1 MLTGEKV
8 SIELF
13 LLSDLPEKVAGSL
26 IEHPEHIIRADSS
39 IYYLGGN
46 HVLKIPDDEQGNDV
60 LRSMIQNPYM
70 QYSKT
75 HGTAD
80 LYRQIL
86 TDSLPGS
93 LKDTLGQFNSKK
105 ERCVI
110 VFRSF
115 PPQKDDLYSAFV
127 STIPVE
133 DDDVIIPVRF
143 DTVALV
149 KPFLCKSTEDI
160 TEYASAVIDTLEE
173 EGFGCVKAGIG
184 SEIDDIV
191 MLRQAYIEAQ
201 RAIDIGVQFHG
212 RDKVFLLSR
221 LTLETIIDS
230 IPAERRKQ
238 IKASFFHLPSE
249 KEISDELLETVRV
262 FFRNDLNLTATAKS
276 LFIHRNTL
284 NYRLDKI
291 QKMFH
296 LDVRSFQDAVVFKII
311 TDFPD
316 EK

>member
-1 MLTGEKV
+1 MLAGEKV
-8 SIELF
+8 SMELF
-13 LLSDLPEKVAGSL
+13 LLSDLPEQIASRLV
-26 IEHPEHIIRADSS
+26 EQPDHIVRADSS

-46 HVLKIPDDEQGNDV
+46 HVLRIPDDDQGNEV
-60 LRSMIQNPYM
+60 LRSLIPNPYM
-70 QYSKT
+70 QFYKS
-75 HGTAD
+75 HGTAE

-93 LKDTLGQFNSKK
+93 LKDSLGQFNSRK

-115 PPQKDDLYSAFV
+115 LPQKDDLYPAFFSV
-127 STIPVE
+127 IPVE
-133 DDDVIIPVRF
+133 EDDVIIPVRF

-149 KPFLCKSTEDI
+149 KPLLGQTMDDI
-160 TEYASAVIDTLEE
+160 TEYSSAVIDTLEE

-184 SEIDDIV
+184 SAIDDIV
-191 MLRQAYIEAQ
+191 LIRKAYIEAQ
-201 RAIDIGVQFHG
+201 RAIEIGLRFHG

-238 IKASFFHLPSE
+238 IKASFFELSSE

-291 QKMFH
+291 QKMFR
-296 LDVRSFQDAVVFKII
+296 LDVRSFHDAVIFKII
-311 TDFPD
+311 TDLPD

>member
-1 MLTGEKV
+1 MAGEKV
-8 SIELF
+8 LMELF
-13 LLSDLPEKVAGSL
+13 LLSDLPEKTASRL
-26 IEHPEHIIRADSS
+26 IEQPEHILRADSS

-46 HVLKIPDDEQGNDV
+46 HVLKIPDDEQGNEV
-60 LRSMIQNPYM
+60 LRSMIPNPYM
-70 QYSKT
+70 QFYKS

-93 LKDTLGQFNSKK
+93 LKKNLGQFNSKK

-110 VFRSF
+110 VFRSYL
-115 PPQKDDLYSAFV
+115 PQKDDLYSAFF
-127 STIPVE
+127 SMIPVE
-133 DDDVIIPVRF
+133 EDDVIIPVRF
-143 DTVALV
+143 DIVALV
-149 KPFLCKSTEDI
+149 KPLLGKTMDDI
-160 TEYASAVIDTLEE
+160 TEYSSAVIDTLEE
-173 EGFGCVKAGIG
+173 EGFGCIKAGIG
-184 SEIDDIV
+184 AGIDDIV
-191 MLRQAYIEAQ
+191 QIRKAYIEAQ
-201 RAIDIGVQFHG
+201 KAIDIGLQFHG
-212 RDKVFLLSR
+212 REKVFLLSR

-238 IKASFFHLPSE
+238 IKASFFGLSSE
-249 KEISDELLETVRV
+249 REISEELLETVRV
-262 FFRNDLNLTATAKS
+262 FFRNDLNLTATAKA

-291 QKMFH
+291 QKMFD
-296 LDVRSFQDAVVFKII
+296 LDVRSFHDAVVFKII

>member
-1 MLTGEKV
+1 MLAGEKV
-8 SIELF
+8 SMELF
-13 LLSDLPEKVAGSL
+13 LLGDLPEQIASRLV
-26 IEHPEHIIRADSS
+26 EQPDHIVRADSS

-46 HVLKIPDDEQGNDV
+46 HVLRIPDDDQGNEV
-60 LRSMIQNPYM
+60 LRSLIPNPYM
-70 QYSKT
+70 QFYKS
-75 HGTAD
+75 HGTAE

-93 LKDTLGQFNSKK
+93 LKDSLGQFNSRK

-115 PPQKDDLYSAFV
+115 LPQKDDLYPAFFSV
-127 STIPVE
+127 IPVE
-133 DDDVIIPVRF
+133 EDDVIIPVRF

-149 KPFLCKSTEDI
+149 KPLLGQTMDDI
-160 TEYASAVIDTLEE
+160 TEYSSAVIDTLEE

-184 SEIDDIV
+184 SAIDDIV
-191 MLRQAYIEAQ
+191 LIRKAYIEAQ
-201 RAIDIGVQFHG
+201 RAIEIGLRFHG

-238 IKASFFHLPSE
+238 IKASFFELSSE

-291 QKMFH
+291 QKMFR
-296 LDVRSFQDAVVFKII
+296 LDVRSFHDAVIFKII
-311 TDFPD
+311 TDLPD

>member
-1 MLTGEKV
+1 MLAGKKV
-8 SIELF
+8 SMELF
-13 LLSDLPEKVAGSL
+13 LLNDLPEQIASSL
-26 IEHPEHIIRADSS
+26 TEQPEHILRVDSS
-39 IYYLGGN
+39 IYYLNGN
-46 HVLKIPDDEQGNDV
+46 HVLRIPDDEQGNEV
-60 LRSMIQNPYM
+60 LRSMIPNPYM
-70 QYSKT
+70 QFYKS

-93 LKDTLGQFNSKK
+93 LKNSLGQFNSKK

-115 PPQKDDLYSAFV
+115 LPQKDDLYSAFF
-127 STIPVE
+127 SMIPVE
-133 DDDVIIPVRF
+133 EDDVIIPVRF

-149 KPFLCKSTEDI
+149 KPLLSKTMDDI
-160 TEYASAVIDTLEE
+160 TEYSSAVIDTLEE

-184 SEIDDIV
+184 SGINDIV
-191 MLRQAYIEAQ
+191 QIRKAYIEAQ
-201 RAIDIGVQFHG
+201 RAIDIGLQFHG
-212 RDKVFLLSR
+212 RDKVFLLSQ

-238 IKASFFHLPSE
+238 IKASFFEQPSE

-291 QKMFH
+291 QKMIH
-296 LDVRSFQDAVVFKII
+296 LDVRSFYDAVVFKII
-311 TDFPD
+311 MDFPD

>member
-1 MLTGEKV
+1 MAGEKV
-8 SIELF
+8 SMELF
-13 LLSDLPEKVAGSL
+13 LLSDLPEKTASRL
-26 IEHPEHIIRADSS
+26 IEQPEHILRADSS

-46 HVLKIPDDEQGNDV
+46 HVLKIPDDEQGNEI
-60 LRSMIQNPYM
+60 LRSMIPNPYM
-70 QYSKT
+70 QFYKS

-93 LKDTLGQFNSKK
+93 LKKNLGQFNSKK

-110 VFRSF
+110 VFRSYL
-115 PPQKDDLYSAFV
+115 PQKDDLYSAFF
-127 STIPVE
+127 SMIPVE
-133 DDDVIIPVRF
+133 EDDVIIPVRF

-149 KPFLCKSTEDI
+149 KPLLGKTMDDI
-160 TEYASAVIDTLEE
+160 TEYSSAVIDTLEE
-173 EGFGCVKAGIG
+173 EGFGCIKAGIG
-184 SEIDDIV
+184 AGIDDIV
-191 MLRQAYIEAQ
+191 QIRKAYIEAQ
-201 RAIDIGVQFHG
+201 KAIDIGLQFHG
-212 RDKVFLLSR
+212 REKVFLLSR

-238 IKASFFHLPSE
+238 IKASFFGLSSE
-249 KEISDELLETVRV
+249 REISEELLETVRV
-262 FFRNDLNLTATAKS
+262 FFRNDLNLTATAKA

-291 QKMFH
+291 QKMFD
-296 LDVRSFQDAVVFKII
+296 LDVRSFHDAVVFKII

>member
-1 MLTGEKV
+1 MAGEKV
-8 SIELF
+8 SMELF
-13 LLSDLPEKVAGSL
+13 LLSDLPEKTASRL
-26 IEHPEHIIRADSS
+26 IEQPEHILRADSS

-46 HVLKIPDDEQGNDV
+46 HVLKIPDDEQGNEV
-60 LRSMIQNPYM
+60 LRSMIPNPYM
-70 QYSKT
+70 QFYKS

-93 LKDTLGQFNSKK
+93 LKKNLGQFNSKK

-110 VFRSF
+110 VFRSYLS
-115 PPQKDDLYSAFV
+115 QKDDLYSAFF
-127 STIPVE
+127 SMIPVE
-133 DDDVIIPVRF
+133 EDDVIIPVRF

-149 KPFLCKSTEDI
+149 KPLLGKTMDDI
-160 TEYASAVIDTLEE
+160 TEYSSAVIDTLEE
-173 EGFGCVKAGIG
+173 EGFGCIKAGIG
-184 SEIDDIV
+184 AGIDDIV
-191 MLRQAYIEAQ
+191 QIRKAYIEAQ
-201 RAIDIGVQFHG
+201 KAIDIGLQFHG
-212 RDKVFLLSR
+212 REKVFLLSR

-238 IKASFFHLPSE
+238 IKASFFGLSSE
-249 KEISDELLETVRV
+249 REISEELLETVRV
-262 FFRNDLNLTATAKS
+262 FFRNDLNLTATAKA

-291 QKMFH
+291 QKIFD
-296 LDVRSFQDAVVFKII
+296 LDVRSFHDAVVFKII

>member
-1 MLTGEKV
+1 MAGEKV
-8 SIELF
+8 SMELF
-13 LLSDLPEKVAGSL
+13 LLSDLPEKTASRL
-26 IEHPEHIIRADSS
+26 IEQPEHILRADSS

-46 HVLKIPDDEQGNDV
+46 HVLKIPDDEQGNEV
-60 LRSMIQNPYM
+60 LRSMIPNPYM
-70 QYSKT
+70 QFYKS

-93 LKDTLGQFNSKK
+93 LKKNLGQFNSKK

-110 VFRSF
+110 VFRSYL
-115 PPQKDDLYSAFV
+115 PQKDDLYSAFF
-127 STIPVE
+127 SMIPVE
-133 DDDVIIPVRF
+133 EDDVIIPVRF

-149 KPFLCKSTEDI
+149 KPLLGKTMDDI
-160 TEYASAVIDTLEE
+160 TEYSSAVIDTLEE
-173 EGFGCVKAGIG
+173 EGFGCIKAGIG
-184 SEIDDIV
+184 AGIDDIV
-191 MLRQAYIEAQ
+191 QIRKAYIEAQ
-201 RAIDIGVQFHG
+201 KAIDIGLQFHG
-212 RDKVFLLSR
+212 REKVFLLSR

-238 IKASFFHLPSE
+238 IKASFFGLSSE
-249 KEISDELLETVRV
+249 REISEELLETVRV
-262 FFRNDLNLTATAKS
+262 FFRNDLNLTATAKA

-291 QKMFH
+291 QKIFD
-296 LDVRSFQDAVVFKII
+296 LDVRSFHDAVVFKII

>member
-1 MLTGEKV
+1 MAGEKV
-8 SIELF
+8 SMELF
-13 LLSDLPEKVAGSL
+13 LLSDLPEKTASRL
-26 IEHPEHIIRADSS
+26 IEQPEHILRADSS

-46 HVLKIPDDEQGNDV
+46 HVLKIPDDEQGNEI
-60 LRSMIQNPYM
+60 LRSMIPNPYM
-70 QYSKT
+70 QFYKS

-93 LKDTLGQFNSKK
+93 LKKNLGQFNSKK

-110 VFRSF
+110 VFRSYL
-115 PPQKDDLYSAFV
+115 PQKDDLYSAFF
-127 STIPVE
+127 SMIPVE
-133 DDDVIIPVRF
+133 EDDVIIPVRF

-149 KPFLCKSTEDI
+149 KSLLGKTMDDI
-160 TEYASAVIDTLEE
+160 TEYSSAVIDTLEE
-173 EGFGCVKAGIG
+173 EGFGCIKAGIG
-184 SEIDDIV
+184 AGIDDIV
-191 MLRQAYIEAQ
+191 QIRKAYIEAQ
-201 RAIDIGVQFHG
+201 KAIDIGLQFHG
-212 RDKVFLLSR
+212 REKVFLLSR

-238 IKASFFHLPSE
+238 IKASFFGLSSE
-249 KEISDELLETVRV
+249 REISEELLETVRI
-262 FFRNDLNLTATAKS
+262 FFRNDLNLTATAKA

-291 QKMFH
+291 QKMFD
-296 LDVRSFQDAVVFKII
+296 LDVRSFHDAVVFKII